1 MVDWQSGKLVDSA
14 DRRFKVET
22 APSRRFGERTTKLWN
37 IAILLAA
44 SLVGVVSF
52 AYPFL
57 VPQQE
62 AGFGALAHAQ
72 DAPWVFV
79 VLVALCLGAV
89 VGNLGSGQM
98 NAKMVA
104 MLGILSAINAVLRLV
119 PGPAGFAAVF
129 FLPILCG
136 YVYGPTFGFLLGAL
150 SLLVSALLGGGVGP
164 WLPYQMF
171 ATGWVGLLSALLP
184 ENLLRHLGRAEAVL
198 LALWGFG
205 MGLLFGAVMN
215 LWFWPFIFAPGQ
227 SSLYWQTGLSLGQTL
242 QRYAIFYGATSFV
255 WDLGRAGGNGLLIL
269 LFGAPILRL
278 LRRFRQ
284 RFRFHVDL
292 VIEPE
297 PVRTQP

>member
-1 MVDWQSGKLVDSA
+1 LS
-14 DRRFKVET
+14 
-22 APSRRFGERTTKLWN
+22 LWN
-37 IAILLAA
+37 LLILLAA

-52 AYPFL
+52 LYPFF

-62 AGFGALAHAQ
+62 VGFQPLAHAH
-72 DAPWVFV
+72 DAPFVFV

-89 VGNLGSGQM
+89 VGNLGSAEM
-98 NAKMVA
+98 NAKVVA

-119 PGPAGFAAVF
+119 PGPAGFAAIF

-136 YVYGPTFGFLLGAL
+136 YIYGPTFGFLLGAL

-164 WLPYQMF
+164 WMPYQMF

-184 ENLLRHLGRAEAVL
+184 ERLLRRLGRAEPVL

-205 MGLLFGAVMN
+205 LGLGFGAVMN
-215 LWFWPFIFAPGQ
+215 LWFWPFTLVPGQ
-227 SSLYWQTGLSLGQTL
+227 SSLYWQPGLSLGQTL
-242 QRYAIFYGATSFV
+242 QRYALFYGATSLI
-255 WDLGRAGGNGLLIL
+255 WDLGRAGGNLLLVL

-284 RFRFHVDL
+284 RFRFQVD
-292 VIEPE
+292 VVVEQAP
-297 PVRTQP
+297 RRA